1 MTAGGLLTPQ
11 EKEDALHAM
20 VNSLMSVTGS
30 LCQMWID
37 QDTDCTE
44 IPESTVDMIEHV
56 HNCYAGNEHNKI
68 LHDAEGRYIN
78 SKLKLQEC
86 IKTIWRLHS
95 KELEELKKHLSSE
108 DMVVLYDYPIK
119 LS

>member
-1 MTAGGLLTPQ
+1 MTAGGLLTPK
-11 EKEDALHAM
+11 EKEDALRAM

-30 LCQMWID
+30 LCHMWID

-56 HNCYAGNEHNKI
+56 HNCYASNEHNKM

-86 IKTIWRLHS
+86 IKAIWRLHS
-95 KELEELKKHLSSE
+95 KELGDLKKHLSSE
-108 DMVVLYDYPIK
+108 DMVVLYDYP
-119 LS
+119 